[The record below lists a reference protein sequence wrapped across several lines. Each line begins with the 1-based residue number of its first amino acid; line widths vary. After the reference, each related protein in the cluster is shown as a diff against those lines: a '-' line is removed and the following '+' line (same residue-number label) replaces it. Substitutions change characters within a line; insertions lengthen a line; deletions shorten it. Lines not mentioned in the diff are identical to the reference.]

1 VTEPL
6 STELLGLPA
15 DARVLLVTCDDL
27 GLHPTVNAAI
37 VQAVEQGIARSCSL
51 MPSCPAATHAV
62 RLLRDRPH
70 VPVGVHLTL
79 VCETPAHPWG
89 PMADP
94 SAVPSLLDAVGA
106 LRTPGQRAELLAG
119 ARLDEVAVEFRAQL
133 RAVLDAG
140 LQPTHL
146 DWHCLADGGRDDVF
160 DLTLALAD
168 EHGLAV
174 RAWLDHGRAVLR
186 GRGLPVVDHAFL
198 DSFEVG
204 VDGPATLEQTLRE
217 LPPGLTE
224 WAVHPGSD
232 DPAWQAVEPDG
243 WRVRHRDA
251 QFLTSPQ
258 ARRIVA
264 EEGIVLIGHRELHQA
279 WVRLRMSGSGHGAGG
294 AGGGAGGPADG
305 AAAARGGDQ
314 RLDVGQGGRAAPR

>member
-1 VTEPL
+1 MTGSR
-6 STELLGLPA
+6 STELLGLSA

-37 VQAVEQGIARSCSL
+37 VRAVEQGIARSCSF
-51 MPSCPAATHAV
+51 MPSCPGAPDAV

-89 PMADP
+89 PMADRA
-94 SAVPSLLDAVGA
+94 AVPSLLDAAGA
-106 LRTPGQRAELLAG
+106 LHTPGQRGELLARV
-119 ARLDEVAVEFRAQL
+119 RLDEVEVEFRAQL
-133 RAVLDAG
+133 RAVLEAG

-146 DWHCLADGGRDDVF
+146 DWHCFADGGRDDVF

-174 RAWLDHGRAVLR
+174 RAWLDHGRTALR
-186 GRGLPVVDHAFL
+186 RRGLPTLDHPFL
-198 DSFEVG
+198 DSFG
-204 VDGPATLEQTLRE
+204 MDVDGPATLEQALCE
-217 LPPGLTE
+217 LPIGLTE
-224 WAVHPGSD
+224 WALHPGSD
-232 DPAWQAVEPDG
+232 DEAWRTVEPDG

-264 EEGIVLIGHRELHQA
+264 EEGIVLIGHREVHQA
-279 WVRLRMSGSGHGAGG
+279 WTRLWEESPPELSR
-294 AGGGAGGPADG
+294 
-305 AAAARGGDQ
+305 
-314 RLDVGQGGRAAPR
+314 